1 MRHVSAQFFISL
13 PPTSSH
19 ESAQASQSS
28 AQALQY
34 MACFSAKHEVRGS
47 LAGLDAISHKRDVFL
62 FNMFA
67 AHFKISAD
75 KAWFRIRRDTR
86 YKF

>member
-1 MRHVSAQFFISL
+1 
-13 PPTSSH
+13 
-19 ESAQASQSS
+19 
-28 AQALQY
+28 